1 MADIKIKKKS
11 NGTIKKLDIVTNY
24 SKKLKDNII
33 NIKEKSDYNANEES
47 TPTEYGERR
56 INQTTEFL
64 TRKGISSFNDYG
76 KKSTKK
82 TIENVQKISRNIRK
96 KVQNRTI
103 KKAQKQAK
111 KTIKHT
117 KRNIKRVKKTGKVA
131 YKTTKKVA
139 KETVKASKRA
149 VKIAKATVKAT
160 AHAIKIGVKVTI
172 AVIKAIIA
180 AIKGLVAAIAAGGW
194 VAVLVIV
201 IIAVVAL
208 ICYSIYGIFFS
219 SESEVGDITM
229 SSVVSDINTEFTNR
243 IIDIQKNNEYDEY
256 KIQNNRAEW
265 KDILSLYTVI
275 ISNGEEQTEV
285 ITLNDEKVNK
295 LKDIFWNMNT
305 INYNIEEIEKN
316 IETTDKDG
324 NKKNEKIKVKVLNIN
339 ITSKTIEEM
348 INKYN
353 LNDRQ
358 KLQLAELR
366 KEEYAS
372 IWNSVIYGTSNGSQ
386 DIVTVAKTQIGNVG
400 GQPYWSWYGFNSR
413 VEWCAIFVSWC
424 ANECRIYRSRYNT
437 KIFVS

>member
-1 MADIKIKKKS
+1 MADIKIKEKS

-117 KRNIKRVKKTGKVA
+117 KKNIKRVKKTGKVA